1 MRSRRLLFRRVL
13 AVEALALGR
22 HLPQAAARREARTVL
37 AGEFLRPCDERL
49 RAHAVDQRDRA
60 AGERREAEAE
70 DRADVGLAGV
80 GDDALLHAARGLQ
93 RLREQEA
100 VLQVLHGDRVRIEPL
115 AGDLAEPR
123 PQGLRARRGIIVEAL
138 AVLAAEAVLLDDHGF
153 EQLLL

>member
-1 MRSRRLLFRRVL
+1 MRSRRLLFWRVL

-37 AGEFLRPCDERL
+37 ASEFLGAGDERL
-49 RAHAVDQRDRA
+49 RAQAVDQRDRT

-93 RLREQEA
+93 RLREQET
-100 VLQVLHGDRVRIEPL
+100 VLQVSHRNRIGIEPL
-115 AGDLAEPR
+115 ACDFLQAR
-123 PQGLRARRGIIVEAL
+123 PEALGAICRIIVKAL
-138 AVLAAEAVLLDDHGF
+138 
-153 EQLLL
+153 